1 MLCQRSMATSESEI
15 RSVSQISDKNRTQ
28 PLNNLIAVN
37 GGLIAVNDR
46 TFLCYGSP
54 MQPWICAKETLGK
67 DVRNRSW
74 IGKVEMVEKA
84 VGKEVE

>member
-1 MLCQRSMATSESEI
+1 M
-15 RSVSQISDKNRTQ
+15 SQISDKNRTQ

-37 GGLIAVNDR
+37 GSSIAVNDR
-46 TFLCYGSP
+46 PFLRHGSP
-54 MQPWICAKETLGK
+54 MQPCICAEETVGK

-84 VGKEVE
+84 VGKDVEKHIPKLHCTE